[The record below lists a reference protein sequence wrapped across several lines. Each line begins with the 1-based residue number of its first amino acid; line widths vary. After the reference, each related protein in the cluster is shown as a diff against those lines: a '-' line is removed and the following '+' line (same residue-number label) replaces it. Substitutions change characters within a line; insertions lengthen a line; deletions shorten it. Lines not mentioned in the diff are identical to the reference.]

1 MATVPLL
8 LLLPLPPSKVV
19 RRRVVE
25 LELGLVLSE
34 KEDQAGT
41 LRRQLLDP
49 LARARPPRE
58 LLPRLLL
65 LVVQGVLL
73 VLLVLVHQPLP
84 RPQVLVCV
92 WYVLAPAPAPRDCSR
107 AWENVLLEGGCL
119 PARLSVAMRDTL
131 T

>member
-1 MATVPLL
+1 LPTVPLL
-8 LLLPLPPSKVV
+8 LLPALPQSKVV

-41 LRRQLLDP
+41 LRRQLPDP
-49 LARARPPRE
+49 RARPPRE

-65 LVVQGVLL
+65 LVVQG

-92 WYVLAPAPAPRDCSR
+92 WYVLAPAQAPRDCSF
-107 AWENVLLEGGCL
+107 AWENVLLEGVCL
-119 PARLSVAMRDTL
+119 PAHLSVCRHA
-131 T
+131 